1 MGGNP
6 RCAVGGQ
13 FGSVLRGLALAL
25 LLAACTGAP
34 AHAGK
39 QAPEVDPLHTATRQE
54 LDVAKAIVAEQ
65 NAWNRGDL
73 DGFMKGF
80 KDSPETVFMGKLVV
94 EGYAQIE
101 AEFKHNYPTA
111 ASMGAMTYS
120 EVEVHALGE
129 NFAVCLGKY
138 HLERAKKEG
147 GSGGRQLLDGAGE
160 DRRGLEDCARPHD
173 VGGWPVE
180 LIPMR

>member
-6 RCAVGGQ
+6 RGDVANK
-13 FGSVLRGLALAL
+13 FSKVLRGVVCALVV
-25 LLAACTGAP
+25 LLAAC
-34 AHAGK
+34 AGVQAQADK

-65 NAWNRGDL
+65 SAWNRGDL
-73 DGFMKGF
+73 DGFVKGF
-80 KDSPETVFMGKLVV
+80 KDSPETVFMGKLVL

-101 AEFKHNYPTA
+101 ADFKHNYPTA

-120 EVEVHALGE
+120 EVEVHSLGE

-147 GSGGRQLLDGAGE
+147 GSADGSFSMVLEKTGAGWKIVL
-160 DRRGLEDCARPHD
+160 DHTT
-173 VGGWPVE
+173 
-180 LIPMR
+180 